1 MFLLAEP
8 VHYRRSSAIN
18 KQTEDAM
25 WKRNKTVALAG
36 AAVGFALFL
45 GIGLLPALMYGGY
58 AGLLLAGGIFGAPVQ
73 AGILPSALVV
83 FGMVLGVFGTASVFV
98 VAGAA
103 AGSLVGHVASSVGA
117 PKVQATQEVRPR

>member
-1 MFLLAEP
+1 
-8 VHYRRSSAIN
+8 
-18 KQTEDAM
+18 M

-58 AGLLLAGGIFGAPVQ
+58 AGLLLATGIFGAPVQ
-73 AGILPSALVV
+73 PGLLSGGLVV
-83 FGMVLGVFGTASVFV
+83 FGMVLGVFGTGSLFV

-103 AGSLVGHVASSVGA
+103 AGSLGAHLASFAVA
-117 PKVQATQEVRPR
+117 PKLQSPQAFRSR

>member
-1 MFLLAEP
+1 
-8 VHYRRSSAIN
+8 
-18 KQTEDAM
+18 M

-58 AGLLLAGGIFGAPVQ
+58 AGLLLATGIFGAPVQ
-73 AGILPSALVV
+73 PGILSGGLVV
-83 FGMVLGVFGTASVFV
+83 FGMVLGVFGTASLFA

-103 AGSLVGHVASSVGA
+103 AGSLAAHLASLAVA
-117 PKVQATQEVRPR
+117 PKLQSPQGFRLR